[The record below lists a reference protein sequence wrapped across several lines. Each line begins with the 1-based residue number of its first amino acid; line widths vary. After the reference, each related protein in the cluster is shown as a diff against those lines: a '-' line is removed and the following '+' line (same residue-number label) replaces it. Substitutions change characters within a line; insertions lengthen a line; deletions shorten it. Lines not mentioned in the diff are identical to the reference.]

1 MYRNFRQKIGIL
13 GSRGIPASY
22 SGFETSIEETSIR
35 FVKKKYSVTVFCRKN
50 HYKKRMTSYKNVK
63 LVYLP
68 SIKTKHLDTITH
80 SFLSVIK
87 SIIERYD
94 IVILYGI
101 GNCIL
106 LPLYKLFSIPVIS
119 VVDGADWERKKWGK
133 FTRLYLRFNRNIAV
147 KYSSF
152 YVVDNQLLADDYSK
166 KFKKSPVYI
175 PYGAK
180 TEVNPDISVLNKYK
194 LKEKGYI
201 IFVGRF
207 VKEKG
212 IEFLINNYMK
222 IETDKKLVIVGG
234 NDIDK
239 EYEQELKSIGDKR
252 IIFPGFVYG
261 NEYESLLKFAYFYVS
276 CSYLEGT
283 SPSLL
288 SAMAVN
294 GFALVSDLAEN
305 KEVLKGTCAI
315 FKTGDHE
322 DFRRKLDYYLK
333 NSELVEKER
342 FKTNKIIDKYYN
354 WDAISQEYINLFN
367 KISLK
372 M

>member
-1 MYRNFRQKIGIL
+1 MQKIAIL

-22 SGFETSIEETSIR
+22 GGFETSVEETSIR
-35 FVKKKYSVTVFCRKN
+35 FVRKKYSVTVFCRKN
-50 HYKKRMTSYKNVK
+50 YYKKRMTSYKNVK

-68 SIKTKHLDTITH
+68 SIKTKYLDTITH

-94 IVILYGI
+94 IIILYGI

-133 FTRLYLRFNRNIAV
+133 FARLYLRFNRNIAV

-152 YVVDNQLLADDYSK
+152 YVVDNELLSDDYSK
-166 KFKKSPVYI
+166 KFKKPSVYI

-234 NDIDK
+234 NAIDK
-239 EYEQELKSIGDKR
+239 GYEQELKSIGGKR
-252 IIFPGFVYG
+252 AIFPGFVYG
-261 NEYESLLKFAYFYVS
+261 NEYESLLKFAYLYVS

-315 FKTGDHE
+315 FKTGDHQ
-322 DFRRKLDYYLK
+322 DFREKLYYYLK

-342 FKTNKIIDKYYN
+342 FKTNKIIDNFYN
-354 WDAISQEYINLFN
+354 WDRISQAYIELFK
-367 KISLK
+367 KIKLK
-372 M
+372 SGPKI